1 MSGGFRGRQGGIRVR
16 MSGAKAVSTLVP
28 FLFARL
34 LHVLEMVFFFFFFCN
49 AKPIGDLF
57 DQFGK
62 FLKLHIFHVLKRRR
76 ICSFLVY
83 IVCALQFIDA
93 LPSLQDHL

>member
-34 LHVLEMVFFFFFFCN
+34 LHVLEMVFFFFFFFAMQN
-49 AKPIGDLF
+49 LLGTYLIN
-57 DQFGK
+57 
-62 FLKLHIFHVLKRRR
+62 
-76 ICSFLVY
+76 LV
-83 IVCALQFIDA
+83 
-93 LPSLQDHL
+93 SS

>member
-1 MSGGFRGRQGGIRVR
+1 MG

-34 LHVLEMVFFFFFFCN
+34 LHVLEMVLGFFVFCVFF

-76 ICSFLVY
+76 IYSFLVY
-83 IVCALQFIDA
+83 VVCALQFTDA

>member
-1 MSGGFRGRQGGIRVR
+1 MG
-16 MSGAKAVSTLVP
+16 MSGAKAVPTLVP

-34 LHVLEMVFFFFFFCN
+34 LHVLEMVLGFFFSCN

-62 FLKLHIFHVLKRRR
+62 FFKFHIFHVLKRRR
-76 ICSFLVY
+76 IYSFLVY
-83 IVCALQFIDA
+83 VVCALQFTDA